1 MEDRPIWTRGLF
13 ISYGGFSVEALQRF
27 QTRRVVLMDGL
38 DIHDL
43 LDRKLSLKEVISAKS
58 RRASETGQGYVP
70 VRDLFPS

>member
-1 MEDRPIWTRGLF
+1 
-13 ISYGGFSVEALQRF
+13 
-27 QTRRVVLMDGL
+27 MDGL